1 MATLFVYR
9 TFPGG
14 RGERNPL
21 RSEETFPTPKTFKSN
36 DGALE
41 YASQLIRA
49 DEERQ
54 RNDPYSG
61 QPLDK
66 LEIECDDG
74 ARWDYAEVCQR
85 VKMLPR
91 D

>member
-21 RSEETFPTPKTFKSN
+21 RSEETFRTPKTFKSN

-74 ARWDYAEVCQR
+74 ARWGLCRGVSSG
-85 VKMLPR
+85 
-91 D
+91 